1 MVLFQTCIYE
11 YGSFYELAGY
21 FDYYNIISHPAANGF
36 YDTFYRNICC
46 DGADNTCEL
55 YHEVRPDHTCN
66 AATPY
71 AFGKVLNVLSL
82 RKHHA
87 FSMY

>member
-11 YGSFYELAGY
+11 YGSFDELAGY
-21 FDYYNIISHPAANGF
+21 FDYYNIISHPAANAF

-87 FSMY
+87 I